1 MKNLMCQFGTET
13 NTFAK
18 GYMEFEQQAP
28 CGWIR
33 ADAIVTAD
41 TPGLHSD
48 PRLFSISMCCVPS
61 SLWMRTQSI
70 PAAGRR
76 IE

>member
-41 TPGLHSD
+41 TPGLRSD
-48 PRLFSISMCCVPS
+48 PRLFTYQHVLRPIFP
-61 SLWMRTQSI
+61 LDEDTEYT
-70 PAAGRR
+70 GRWPQN
-76 IE
+76 